1 MKTILFILL
10 LVGALVLGH
19 NYLQT
24 GKIGFNVSLSES
36 ERTLRTLDERLDDA
50 LRGYKVAGT
59 TTSVG
64 GLAPD
69 SSAEHLANEVHD
81 IEIELTRFKQGI
93 SDEELEVQIRALEAK
108 IRDAKAE
115 MGIP

>member
-1 MKTILFILL
+1 MKAILFILL
-10 LVGALVLGH
+10 LVGVLLLGH

-24 GKIGFNVSLSES
+24 GKIGFNVSLSEA

-59 TTSVG
+59 TTGIG

-69 SSAEHLANEVHD
+69 SSAEHLSNEVRAV
-81 IEIELTRFKQGI
+81 EQELTRFKQGT
-93 SDEELEVQIRALEAK
+93 SDEELEVQIRALEGK